1 MSQQRKQKVM
11 TSGWGRL
18 CSNGIPFLVNCGQPD
33 VLQGIDSDTT
43 AACPVDAV
51 VHPAKEREQ
60 QRWLRVATLIISLES
75 AATGPKRLAERYLQQ
90 VL

>member
-1 MSQQRKQKVM
+1 M

-18 CSNGIPFLVNCGQPD
+18 CSNGIPFLGNCGQPD

-43 AACPVDAV
+43 AACPLGAV

-60 QRWLRVATLIISLES
+60 QRWLRLES
-75 AATGPKRLAERYLQQ
+75 VALWDSKP
-90 VL
+90 